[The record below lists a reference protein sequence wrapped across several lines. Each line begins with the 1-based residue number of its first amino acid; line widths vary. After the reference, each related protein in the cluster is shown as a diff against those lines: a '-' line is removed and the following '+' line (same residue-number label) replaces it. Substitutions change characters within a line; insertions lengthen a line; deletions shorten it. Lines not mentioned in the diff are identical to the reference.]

1 MKTWIPSLILLTIF
15 ASAATAQKNA
25 QNRPAIID
33 VHMHVYAK
41 DERWTNKVPNPVTG
55 QPMTATTEQTH
66 MQATLAEMK
75 KYNIV
80 KAAVSN
86 DYQAVLRDVER
97 LPGFTNFDRSDL
109 LRVF

>member
-1 MKTWIPSLILLTIF
+1 
-15 ASAATAQKNA
+15 
-25 QNRPAIID
+25 
-33 VHMHVYAK
+33 MHVYAK

-75 KYNIV
+75 KYKIV